1 MGPVLEGRRRR
12 SQEGLQGLQGWKHQQ
27 ELVLEENRESVL
39 NVLRSRGFYTEPGQN
54 GLCPHTFQVY
64 PEERKG
70 GQQLPSPS
78 SKSLEPGPRG
88 PVRLPAT
95 I

>member
-39 NVLRSRGFYTEPGQN
+39 NVLRSRGF
-54 GLCPHTFQVY
+54 
-64 PEERKG
+64 
-70 GQQLPSPS
+70 
-78 SKSLEPGPRG
+78 
-88 PVRLPAT
+88 
-95 I
+95 